1 MKSKVPSKAK
11 NTVGT
16 QQQNPNPSNG
26 LPVDYN
32 PNSVLTNPVG
42 WLGFMLGSSAVSG
55 KPVVDTLGTTLKDS
69 PITQSL
75 EGLAGISQKLQD
87 STFWLNVGGLLLG
100 GVFVIISA
108 NGLIKQELIGSIKAA
123 I

>member
-1 MKSKVPSKAK
+1 MKSKLPVQAH
-11 NTVGT
+11 NTIGT
-16 QQQNPNPSNG
+16 QQQNPIPSNG

-32 PNSVLTNPVG
+32 PNSVLTDPIG
-42 WLGFMLGSSAVSG
+42 WLGFMLGNSAVTG
-55 KPVVDTLGTTLKDS
+55 KPIADTLGTTLANS
-69 PITQSL
+69 PITQTL
-75 EGLAGISQKLQD
+75 EGVAGISQKLQD
-87 STFWLNVGGLLLG
+87 SSFWLNVGGLLLG